1 MTFYPCLRTTLLVL
15 LAVLILSGCG
25 SSNQTGTTVGSGS
38 PGSTADGSAA
48 KDSSQLDSLRAKRG
62 GFTSK
67 QDTVLASVVKTS
79 GSSSRTIKPIERPEN
94 PAYTVQVGAF
104 ARTTYALQ
112 SQKLA
117 KDRFPSLP
125 IFNTFEPFDRLY
137 RVRIGKFN
145 SWRGADSLRKAMV
158 KQYPGEYSESWIN
171 YIAQ

>member
-1 MTFYPCLRTTLLVL
+1 MTFYPCMRSTFPIL
-15 LAVLILSGCG
+15 LAALILSACV
-25 SSNQTGTTVGSGS
+25 SSDQT
-38 PGSTADGSAA
+38 GSTAGPNSQGSATDGSAA
-48 KDSSQLDSLRAKRG
+48 KDPSQLDSLRTKRG

-79 GSSSRTIKPIERPEN
+79 GSSNRTIKPIERPEN